1 MKKIQSPGKDEETK
15 TLNKDGTVKQS
26 VYSKAQETKR
36 ILDSVFYDNLIM
48 ISSYFKEQMFAV
60 TQKIWDAKIHTW
72 DNKEKIEGFF
82 TSLRGLYDQKLSL
95 SRIVHMLVQVVSS
108 YKPKVTWLDEIAEA
122 LNNIATGLN
131 HFMAM
136 IEN

>member
-1 MKKIQSPGKDEETK
+1 
-15 TLNKDGTVKQS
+15 
-26 VYSKAQETKR
+26 
-36 ILDSVFYDNLIM
+36 M